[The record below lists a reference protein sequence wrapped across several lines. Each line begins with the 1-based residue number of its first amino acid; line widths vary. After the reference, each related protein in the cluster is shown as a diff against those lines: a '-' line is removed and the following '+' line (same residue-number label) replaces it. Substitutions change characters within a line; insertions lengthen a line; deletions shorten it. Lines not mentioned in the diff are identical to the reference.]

1 MIDAQIRHELLN
13 ALNQITGYAEM
24 LAEDA
29 GSAGRQQQCDDLG
42 VIRCAA
48 HGLAQRLEDIFS
60 APAVAEPACRE
71 CRPPLPAA
79 ESSVVFETSGGN
91 ALAGARILVVDDDP
105 ANRALLSRLLQCQ
118 GCRME
123 TANNGVEALA
133 RLAEEPFDLILLDV
147 LMPEMDGLT
156 VLAKLK
162 QDKTLGK
169 IPVILVSACTGMGQ
183 VVKGIELG
191 AEDYL
196 PKPFNSTLL
205 RARIGASLEKKRLRD
220 QEMALIG
227 QTVQAEAA
235 LERHRT
241 LTQAVAGVAHEINTP
256 LGIVRTALSVVQNR
270 LAKPEIQALF
280 GEHEELLEDVLESS
294 DLMVKHVN
302 AAYRLIEN
310 FKKIAVDQLAEQQ
323 QIVDLPE
330 LVKDSID
337 LFKLSA
343 RQAHLEVALDMS
355 ALRNGREWQGNPGHV
370 SQILLNFLQNIER
383 YAYPDGQGGKVD
395 VALADRP
402 ASAQVPEQFVLTVR
416 DYGAGIAEEHAARI
430 FEPFFTTGRG
440 RGGTGLG
447 LAVVNNLVTLAMRG
461 QISVASEPG
470 AGTCFTVIFPKTA
483 QGTEIKTHVQSGI

>member
-1 MIDAQIRHELLN
+1 MIDARIRHELLN

-29 GSAGRQQQCDDLG
+29 GKEGRQQQCDDLG

-48 HGLAQRLEDIFS
+48 QGMAQRLETIFS
-60 APAVAEPACRE
+60 DEIAGTACCQ
-71 CRPPLPAA
+71 CRLPAA
-79 ESSVVFETSGGN
+79 SDAAAVPETSV
-91 ALAGARILVVDDDP
+91 ADILVGACILVVDDDP
-105 ANRALLSRLLQCQ
+105 ANQALLSRLLQCH
-118 GCRME
+118 GCRIE
-123 TANNGVEALA
+123 TANNGVDALA

-156 VLAKLK
+156 VLTKLK
-162 QDKTLGK
+162 LDKTLGK
-169 IPVILVSACTGMGQ
+169 IPVILISACTEMGR
-183 VVKGIELG
+183 VIRGIELG

-235 LERHRT
+235 LDRHRT

-256 LGIVRTALSVVQNR
+256 LGIVRTALSVIQNR
-270 LAKPEIQALF
+270 LARTEIQSLF
-280 GEHEELLEDVLESS
+280 NGYEEVLQDILESS
-294 DLMVKHVN
+294 GLMVKHVN

-323 QIVDLPE
+323 QVVDLPE
-330 LVKDSID
+330 LVKDAID
-337 LFKLSA
+337 LFKISA
-343 RQAHLEVALDMS
+343 RQARLEIGFDES
-355 ALRNGREWQGNPGHV
+355 SLRYGREWRGNPGYI

-383 YAYPDGQGGKVD
+383 YAYPDGAGGKVD

-402 ASAQVPEQFVLTVR
+402 ASEQVPEQFVLTVR
-416 DYGAGIAEEHAARI
+416 DYGAGIAKEHAARI
-430 FEPFFTTGRG
+430 FEPFFTTGRS

-447 LAVVNNLVTLAMRG
+447 LAIVNNLVTLAMRG
-461 QISVASEPG
+461 HIAAASESG
-470 AGTCFTVIFPKTA
+470 AGTCFTVIFPKNAGSAEGQTPPNDRP
-483 QGTEIKTHVQSGI
+483 T